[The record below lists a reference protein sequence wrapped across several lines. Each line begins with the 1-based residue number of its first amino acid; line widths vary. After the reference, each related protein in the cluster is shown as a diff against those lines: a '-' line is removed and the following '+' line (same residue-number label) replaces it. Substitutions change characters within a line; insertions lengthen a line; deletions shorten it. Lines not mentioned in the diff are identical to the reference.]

1 MLYVRQINTN
11 QFKCEIILDR
21 FIKFEWGINTQ
32 NNEIMTKS
40 NLNPNQITKQRPF
53 IYTSIC
59 NSVINSYKGKNCP
72 KINIFAVFVS
82 CLGLDVNFIVKVK
95 INK

>member
-21 FIKFEWGINTQ
+21 FLKFEWGINTQ
-32 NNEIMTKS
+32 YNERMTKS

-53 IYTSIC
+53 INMYSV
-59 NSVINSYKGKNCP
+59 SVIMWLTPTRSKNCP

-82 CLGLDVNFIVKVK
+82 CLDVNFIGSQSK
-95 INK
+95 NK